1 MTESSASRRIR
12 ITEVGPRDG
21 LQNESTV
28 VPTETKIRLVD
39 ALSAAGFPEIET
51 SSFVH
56 PRWVP
61 QLADAAEVFAG
72 IDRRDGVLYS
82 ALVPN
87 LQGLERAVEAGV
99 SKASVFT
106 AASESFCR
114 KNINA
119 DIEESVERFRPV
131 VSAAMEMG
139 LPVRGYV
146 SCIVECPYE
155 GAVTPA
161 AVGEVVA
168 RLLDLGPMEIDL
180 GETLGVAS
188 PDQIAAVLEACAMR
202 MPLSEICLH
211 LHDTHGHALD
221 SVECAVGLG
230 VSRFDSAC
238 GGLGGCPYAP
248 GAAGNLATERL
259 LALCEQRGW
268 ETGADQAMVSTATSI
283 VRSTLAGD
291 GSSTTD
297 SGSTDT
303 D

>member
-1 MTESSASRRIR
+1 MPEPVASRRIR

-21 LQNESTV
+21 LQNESKI

-72 IDRRDGVLYS
+72 IDRRDGILYS

-87 LQGLERAVEAGV
+87 VQGLERAVEAGV
-99 SKASVFT
+99 SKVSVFT

-131 VSAAMEMG
+131 IESAMEMG

-155 GAVTPA
+155 GTVSPSAVS
-161 AVGEVVA
+161 EVVA

-188 PDQIAAVLEACAMR
+188 PDQIEEVLAACVTR
-202 MPLSEICLH
+202 MPLSDICLH

-221 SVECAVGLG
+221 SVERAVGLG
-230 VSRFDSAC
+230 VNRFDSAC

-259 LALCEQRGW
+259 LALCEKRGW
-268 ETGADQAMVSTATSI
+268 ETGVDQAMVSTATSV
-283 VRSTLAGD
+283 VREALTGD